1 MAENN
6 AAPWTL
12 RVHPAEVAACRG
24 TLHFDVRPGQWAD
37 PELVDLLAPPIVV
50 RAHLGNG
57 RHRASEALAQR
68 IPHYVPT
75 WRDLAGALAPA

>member
-12 RVHPAEVAACRG
+12 VVHPTEVAACRG
-24 TLHFDVRPGQWAD
+24 AIRFDVRPGEWAD
-37 PELVDLLAPPIVV
+37 PDLADLVAPPIVV
-50 RAHLGNG
+50 RAQFANG
-57 RHRASEALAQR
+57 RHRAVEIQPQR

>member
-12 RVHPAEVAACRG
+12 TAHPAEVAACRG
-24 TLHFDVRPGQWAD
+24 GTRFAVTPGQWAD
-37 PELVDLLAPPIVV
+37 PELADLVAPPVVV
-50 RAHLGNG
+50 RTVAKNG
-57 RHRASEALAQR
+57 RHRAEIITQR

-75 WRDLAGALAPA
+75 WRDLAGALARA